1 MLPTCRNKAQHAA
14 RRKMENDPYSLQAI
28 NQHEPVIW
36 NKAHIFLKRIISE
49 AAASSSHSVDVHPL
63 CGLFSLE
70 VICQV
75 AFDND
80 LDAESTAPGLNFL
93 HAMSQAAM
101 ITPLTDTFPLLAHTK
116 LSESLP
122 GIIGKAFSQR
132 RQWEETTRAIYTS
145 FKRQSEQTGRGGKEK
160 FLASPFVHKIDDF
173 LGRRLTEDEGLEEAM
188 GLAFAGSGT
197 TSTTIVY
204 ILYHLSRPENRAMQL
219 RLREELCSPDG
230 SAASVTDLP
239 YLNAVIKEAM
249 RLNPSLMGTLPR
261 ILTTTVV
268 ADTDDDHVQAGTKHK
283 PLVFPPG
290 TRIAMQNYVHHRNP
304 KVYPDPHSFNPD
316 RWLGTTGSSS
326 AAEKAFTPYSLGP
339 RNCIGQNLANLELR
353 VATALL
359 FRNLDFRLNP
369 TMREEDMEMEDRFAA
384 LVRGG
389 KLLLDVERLSPAA

>member
-1 MLPTCRNKAQHAA
+1 
-14 RRKMENDPYSLQAI
+14 MENHPYSLQAI
-28 NQHEPVIW
+28 NQHEPVIR
-36 NKAHIFLKRIISE
+36 NKADIFLERIISE
-49 AAASSSHSVDVHPL
+49 AAASSSHTVDVFPL

-70 VICQV
+70 IICKV

-80 LDAESTAPGLNFL
+80 INAKSTTPGLNFL
-93 HAMSQAAM
+93 HAMSQAA
-101 ITPLTDTFPLLAHTK
+101 IIAPLTNTFPLLAHTK
-116 LSESLP
+116 LSESFP
-122 GIIGKAFSQR
+122 GVIGKAFTQR

-145 FKRQSEQTGRGGKEK
+145 FRRDSEQTGQDGKDK
-160 FLASPFVHKIDDF
+160 FLASPFVHKVDDF

-188 GLAFAGSGT
+188 GLCFAGSGT

-204 ILYHLSRPENRAMQL
+204 ILYHLSRPENRAMQC
-219 RLREELCSPDG
+219 RLREELCSPKW
-230 SAASVTDLP
+230 STASITDLP
-239 YLNAVIKEAM
+239 YLNAVIKETM

-268 ADTDDDHVQAGTKHK
+268 ADIEDDHVQPGVKPK

-316 RWLGTTGSSS
+316 RWLGMTGSSTSS
-326 AAEKAFTPYSLGP
+326 AVEKAFTPYSLGP

-353 VATALL
+353 IATALL
-359 FRNLDFRLNP
+359 FSNLDFRLHP
-369 TMREEDMEMEDRFAA
+369 TMKEEDMEMEDRFAA

-389 KLLLDVERLSPAA
+389 KLLLNVERLSPPA